1 MMKKKV
7 AGGGRQEA
15 VAECGYR
22 RQSAVWPVYCR
33 CLLPTVSFLLFFF
46 TSCKFLEPTIGE
58 FNVKNM
64 EPKSEEEF
72 IIEVA
77 VEVDNPNTFNIWL
90 KKGKM
95 DIIMGKQKMGTLV
108 TVGKVVLK
116 KKTKDYYTISC
127 LAKLDPG
134 SALLGM
140 LTGLTGN
147 NNKPVTFKGS
157 IRGGDRKSVV

>member
-1 MMKKKV
+1 MQIQKIINIKSLCIV
-7 AGGGRQEA
+7 SIAF
-15 VAECGYR
+15 
-22 RQSAVWPVYCR
+22 
-33 CLLPTVSFLLFFF
+33 CLS
-46 TSCKFLEPTIGE
+46 SCKFLEPTIGD

-64 EPKSEEEF
+64 EPKSEQEF
-72 IIEVA
+72 IVEVA

-95 DIIMGKQKMGTLV
+95 DILMGNDKMGTLN

-116 KKTKDYYTISC
+116 KKTKDYYIITC

-140 LTGLTGN
+140 LTGIGGN
-147 NNKPVTFKGS
+147 KNKPVTFKGS
-157 IRGGDRKSVV
+157 IHAGVFIFYQTFDIEFDDRLPSMNLFGN